1 MAESFLAINSGRKV
15 LSMSHVRIPLIQQ
28 QNEERRLIE
37 CLRVVL
43 AIIAG
48 LLLLDTPVEAQHRLF
63 IGIIGFSAYAGI
75 LLWLS
80 ASDLP
85 APLFRILHWLDACWF
100 LLLIGLSADAGI
112 RYFLF
117 LFFPVL
123 FAAWRQGIG
132 ESTAISAV
140 CSLAALV
147 EFAFLAPGLSWSRL
161 LALPLSLLLTGP
173 LVAILAR
180 AEASTRQALT
190 FAVALMEGVDV
201 RRGLDAILPVLVER
215 IAQEFGAKG
224 ALMVIWETEKPA
236 KILCWEER
244 ESCCELSSTATL
256 PLLEKIA
263 LLPKG
268 LAFTYGMRLHCWGR
282 PSLQLVAIN
291 EETEIENTKCIYEL
305 ADLLGY
311 DALMS
316 VPLLCR
322 STGHLRLFLLGEGG
336 RVRPSNLG
344 MLVHVAEQLVPSV
357 ENAIL
362 LEHLS
367 NEAADEERARIG
379 RNLHDTAIQPYIG
392 LKFAIEA
399 LVREAGTE
407 NSLAPD
413 LARLLE
419 MANEEL
425 ASMRDIVGGLRGD
438 SSLGGVLL
446 KNAVQRQATRFSQLF
461 GVQVEVSIDGVL
473 PVNRRLAGEL
483 FHLVAEGLSNIRR
496 HTSAHRAW
504 IFMNCQENALTLKI
518 CNENDK
524 GINHPYFMPRSL
536 SERAAELGGQVRVDF
551 DAHSTTVTIEIP
563 IE

>member
-1 MAESFLAINSGRKV
+1 MG
-15 LSMSHVRIPLIQQ
+15 HVRIPLFQQ
-28 QNEERRLIE
+28 QNEESRLIE

-63 IGIIGFSAYAGI
+63 IGIIGFSMYAGG

-80 ASDLP
+80 ASGLP
-85 APLFRILHWLDACWF
+85 LPLFRILHWLDACWF
-100 LLLIGLSADAGI
+100 LLLIGLSADAGV

-147 EFAFLAPGLSWSRL
+147 EFVFLAPGLSWARL

-173 LVAILAR
+173 LVAILAH

-190 FAVALMEGVDV
+190 FAVTLLERVDV
-201 RRGLDAILPVLVER
+201 RRGLDSISPALVER

-224 ALMVIWETEKPA
+224 ALMVILETGKPP
-236 KILCWEER
+236 KILCWEES
-244 ESCCELSSTATL
+244 ECCCELSSSATP

-268 LAFTYGMRLHCWGR
+268 LACTYVMRQPYWGA

-291 EETEIENTKCIYEL
+291 EETEFKNPECVAEL
-305 ADLLGY
+305 ATFLGC

-322 STGHLRLFLLGEGG
+322 SSGNLRLLLLGEVGLL
-336 RVRPSNLG
+336 RTNDLG
-344 MLVHVAEQLVPSV
+344 MLIQVAEQLTPFI

-362 LEHLS
+362 IENLS
-367 NEAADEERARIG
+367 NEAVDEERSRIG

-407 NSLAPD
+407 NRLAPD

-425 ASMRDIVGGLRGD
+425 ASMRDVVGGLRGN

-446 KNAVQRQATRFSQLF
+446 RNAVQRQATRFSQLF
-461 GVQVEVSIDGVL
+461 GVQVDVSIDGIL
-473 PVNRRLAGEL
+473 PVNRHLAGEL
-483 FHLVAEGLSNIRR
+483 FHLVAEGLSNVRR

-504 IFMNCQENALTLKI
+504 IFMNIQDTTLVLKI
-518 CNENDK
+518 CNERDEK
-524 GINHPYFMPRSL
+524 VLPSPFLPRSL
-536 SERAAELGGQVRVDF
+536 SERTAELGGDVRVEF
-551 DAHSTTVTIEIP
+551 DNCSTTVTVEIP